1 MEEKEEEQP
10 KKRDF
15 WEKMSLVLQSSGGL
29 LTAVTV
35 ALIGLLGSNYL
46 KDRELRETQER
57 ERTQIAETNTR
68 VWVELMSKRE
78 EAESAL
84 RKDMFV
90 SIIQSFLRPGTAS
103 LDERVL
109 NLELLSYNFHESLNL
124 KPLFLY
130 LERQIA
136 PSGDPHKKEYLD
148 RLYRVAT
155 EISRKQMLVLEGAG
169 KKFDRDIDL
178 SVLKNNPG
186 GLRLDNETLTLND
199 VTRRFSLV
207 VLGADPQTR
216 QINVRLEIQTPV
228 AASGSKAGETGKPQ
242 VENGNSIETST
253 ADFWVGYFD
262 FPMIDNTRMT
272 HDQRAAVILNAF
284 EDGYASVTLTYF
296 PGSYA
301 SLKEK
306 ASYQEVFQNLVK
318 TNKTLAGVGPD

>member
-1 MEEKEEEQP
+1 MEEVSGEKP

-15 WEKMSLVLQSSGGL
+15 WEKMGLVLQSSGGL
-29 LTAVTV
+29 ITAVTV
-35 ALIGLLGSNYL
+35 ALIGLIGSNYL
-46 KDRELRETQER
+46 KERDFRETQER
-57 ERTQIAETNTR
+57 EKKQITDTNTR

-90 SIIQSFLRPGTAS
+90 SIIQSFLRPGSAS

-124 KPLFLY
+124 KPLFVY
-130 LERQIA
+130 LEKQIVS
-136 PSGDPHKKEYLD
+136 SGDAHRKEYLE

-169 KKFDRDIDL
+169 RKFDRVIDL
-178 SVLKNNPG
+178 GELKKNPG
-186 GLRLDNETLTLND
+186 GFPLEEETLTLNE
-199 VTRRFSLV
+199 VKRRFSLY

-216 QINVRLEIQTPV
+216 QINLRMEIK
-228 AASGSKAGETGKPQ
+228 ADNASGGSTK
-242 VENGNSIETST
+242 TS
-253 ADFWVGYFD
+253 AAQFWVGYFD
-262 FPMIDNTRMT
+262 FPMIDNTRLPL
-272 HDQRAAVILNAF
+272 DQRAAVVLNAF
-284 EDGYASVTLTYF
+284 EDGAADVTLTYF

-306 ASYQEVFQNLVK
+306 ASYQEVFQNLMR
-318 TNKTLAGVGPD
+318 TNERLTRQ